1 MGDLIQADFRTKL
14 TLQLK
19 RFDPND
25 TREEYQAEIFKELY
39 SGFPQ
44 FQAHVAAY
52 VERHYC
58 MVLNDEDHH
67 EPEAVLNILSPE
79 EVLMQ
84 NQWIVN
90 RNRGYSIQH
99 RTG

>member
-14 TLQLK
+14 IPRLK
-19 RFDPND
+19 RFNPHD

-44 FQAHVAAY
+44 FQAHVAAF

-58 MVLNDEDHH
+58 IILNDEEHH
-67 EPEAVLNILSPE
+67 EPDTVLDILSPE
-79 EVLMQ
+79 EVWMQ

-90 RNRGYSIQH
+90 RNRGHSTQNQI
-99 RTG
+99 G